1 MGDTGWAGPGADVR
15 DVVIDRSSTAERV
28 AEALRTMM
36 FDGELVAGEPLREVA
51 LAESF
56 GISRATVREALQ
68 ILALE
73 RLVTRVPNRGAEVSS
88 LSGTDIDEIFRA
100 RRILETAGVR
110 AVTDSSKAAL
120 DALRAAMAGY
130 AELAATSSR
139 SRTTEAHLA
148 FHNAIV
154 GLLDSRRLLQTAA
167 SLTRDLRL
175 ALAAVGRARND
186 TPEQVAD
193 HQGLFDLIVSAD
205 VERAEAALAA
215 HLARGKASL
224 MSAGEH
230 RGEVSPIRRRRGAS

>member
-1 MGDTGWAGPGADVR
+1 MR
-15 DVVIDRSSTAERV
+15 EVVIDRSTTAERV
-28 AEALRTMM
+28 AEALRVMM
-36 FDGELVAGEPLREVA
+36 FEGELSAGEALREVA

-88 LSGTDIDEIFRA
+88 LSAADIDEIFRA

-110 AVTDSSKAAL
+110 AVTDSSKGAL
-120 DALRAAMAGY
+120 DALHEAMAGY
-130 AELAATSSR
+130 AEVAAAEDR

-154 GLLDSRRLLQTAA
+154 GLLDSRRLLETAG
-167 SLTRDLRL
+167 SLTSDLRL

-193 HQGLFDLIVSAD
+193 HRVLFDLIVSAD
-205 VERAEAALAA
+205 VERAAGALAT
-215 HLARGKASL
+215 HLTRAKASL
-224 MSAGEH
+224 ISAGQ
-230 RGEVSPIRRRRGAS
+230 RQAEVSPIRRRRGVS